1 MSAAASP
8 VADDRLEAKRVAFW
22 QSAIEVDEFVINRI
36 TLDSLPIDED
46 VNAG

>member
-8 VADDRLEAKRVAFW
+8 VADDRLEAERVGLW
-22 QSAIEVDEFVINRI
+22 QSTIEVDEFVINRI